1 MHQRMKITSVFLI
14 VLLFIEI
21 PTPSLGFGML
31 QGGGGGGGSSVAE
44 ILAAG
49 LITKLLMSNN
59 PRSMP
64 MLRAMT
70 KPFMGGY
77 STMQPRHVMYPMM
90 TARYPMMGSFI
101 FPTMHRPH
109 YMMNH
114 AMMAQAAKDHAMMAQ
129 AAKDHAM
136 MAQAAKDHAMMAQ
149 AAKDHAMRAQAEKDH
164 AMMAQAVEDRQVLA
178 SRLNEEIKA
187 LEAQESMLEA
197 ALERTRQ
204 GAATAITELL
214 NEEETAIP
222 AAALLLE
229 TADLVDPTPVLP
241 NPPIL
246 PPPEMYQVA
255 PSEPE
260 SRYILPRIVRHFV
273 QRLLRRGEN
282 N

>member
-1 MHQRMKITSVFLI
+1 MYQRMKLTSVFL
-14 VLLFIEI
+14 VVMLLVEI
-21 PTPSLGFGML
+21 PTSSLGFGMMK
-31 QGGGGGGGSSVAE
+31 GGGGGGGSSVAE

-49 LITKLLMSNN
+49 LITRLLMENSK
-59 PRSMP
+59 RSMP
-64 MLRAMT
+64 MLRAMAE
-70 KPFMGGY
+70 PLLSSY
-77 STMQPRHVMYPMM
+77 SAMQPRHVMYPMM
-90 TARYPMMGSFI
+90 TPRYPMMGSFI
-101 FPTMHRPH
+101 FPTIHRPH

-114 AMMAQAAKDHAMMAQ
+114 VMMAQAAKDHAMMAQ

-136 MAQAAKDHAMMAQ
+136 MAQAAKEHAMIIQ
-149 AAKDHAMRAQAEKDH
+149 AAKERQA
-164 AMMAQAVEDRQVLA
+164 LA

-197 ALERTRQ
+197 ALERARQ
-204 GAATAITELL
+204 GADTAITELL

-229 TADLVDPTPVLP
+229 NADLVDTTPILE

-246 PPPEMYQVA
+246 PPPEMYQA
-255 PSEPE
+255 ASSEPE